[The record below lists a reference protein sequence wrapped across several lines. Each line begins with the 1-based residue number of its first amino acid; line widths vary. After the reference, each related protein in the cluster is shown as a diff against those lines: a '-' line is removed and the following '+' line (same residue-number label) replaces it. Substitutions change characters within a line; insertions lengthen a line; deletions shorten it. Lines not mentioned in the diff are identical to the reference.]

1 MLRRVF
7 CGLIA
12 VLYIASA
19 ARAAV
24 STTRPMPGV
33 TLERV
38 VQDDPPLKYF
48 VVSVNLDDPR
58 VHLKV
63 MRGSGTAHLT
73 APWETTLMP
82 VSQMAERDGVSVAVN
97 GNLFMARQGPWI
109 FGRRVPYFPGNPA
122 LVCGWAMSGGVV
134 YNPNP
139 RLRNWPSLVVSDRG
153 EVKIGQF
160 KDLPMDAREVVSGI
174 FQIVTDGRNSAAK
187 DSAAGTF
194 AQPAPRTAA
203 GIDRAGRRLILLVAD
218 GRRPDYSVGITHHR
232 MAEELL
238 ARGAWEAIA
247 LDGGGSTTLVMR
259 DGQGKV
265 EVVNHPSD
273 GHDFPVEMSVERSV
287 ADALGVVIDG
297 APVRQAK

>member
-1 MLRRVF
+1 M
-7 CGLIA
+7 
-12 VLYIASA
+12 LYIASA

-109 FGRRVPYFPGNPA
+109 FGRRVPYFPG
-122 LVCGWAMSGGVV
+122 
-134 YNPNP
+134 
-139 RLRNWPSLVVSDRG
+139 
-153 EVKIGQF
+153 
-160 KDLPMDAREVVSGI
+160 
-174 FQIVTDGRNSAAK
+174 
-187 DSAAGTF
+187 
-194 AQPAPRTAA
+194 
-203 GIDRAGRRLILLVAD
+203 
-218 GRRPDYSVGITHHR
+218 
-232 MAEELL
+232 
-238 ARGAWEAIA
+238 
-247 LDGGGSTTLVMR
+247 
-259 DGQGKV
+259 
-265 EVVNHPSD
+265 
-273 GHDFPVEMSVERSV
+273 
-287 ADALGVVIDG
+287 
-297 APVRQAK
+297 

>member
-1 MLRRVF
+1 MLRRAIS
-7 CGLIA
+7 GLIA
-12 VLYIASA
+12 VLCIASA
-19 ARAAV
+19 ARATT

-33 TLERV
+33 TLERI
-38 VQDDPPLKYF
+38 VQNDPPLKCF

-63 MRGSGTAHLT
+63 MRGSGDAHLT
-73 APWETTLMP
+73 PPWETTLLP
-82 VSQMAERDGVSVAVN
+82 VSQMAERDGASVAVN
-97 GNLFMARQGPWI
+97 GNLFMPRQGPWI

-122 LVCGWAMSGGVV
+122 LLCGWAMSGGVA

-139 RLRNWPSLVVSDRG
+139 RFRNWPSLVVNDRG

-160 KDLPMDAREVVSGI
+160 RELPADAREVVSGI
-174 FQIVTDGRNSAAK
+174 SQIVAAGRNTAA
-187 DSAAGTF
+187 DDTSAGTF

-218 GRRPDYSVGITHHR
+218 GRRPDSSVGITHHR

-238 ARGAWEAIA
+238 ARGAWDAIA
-247 LDGGGSTTLVMR
+247 LDGGGSATLVMR
-259 DGQGKV
+259 DSAGRV

-273 GHDFPVEMSVERSV
+273 GHDFAVEMSVERSV
-287 ADALGVVIDG
+287 ANALGVVIDG
-297 APVRQAK
+297 APVTDK